1 MRSSLPTVDPDG
13 SGCHSGC
20 SSGQAAWCGHDEERA
35 RAMEASGFDWRM
47 NRDSAVPLFEQLRLR
62 IIEAAD
68 AGELP
73 VGTKLPPVRRL
84 ADHLGVVPNTVARAY
99 RELETAGRVETHGR
113 AGTVVSA
120 GAGKARQQLGDAAEA
135 FAL

>member
-1 MRSSLPTVDPDG
+1 
-13 SGCHSGC
+13 
-20 SSGQAAWCGHDEERA
+20 
-35 RAMEASGFDWRM
+35 MEASEFDWRM
-47 NRDSAVPLFEQLRLR
+47 NRESAVPLFEQLRLR

-113 AGTVVSA
+113 AGTVISA
-120 GAGKARQQLGDAAEA
+120 GAGKARQQLADAAEA
-135 FAL
+135 FAQAVHGQGIGAKESLAAAKAALERHGVK

>member
-1 MRSSLPTVDPDG
+1 
-13 SGCHSGC
+13 
-20 SSGQAAWCGHDEERA
+20 
-35 RAMEASGFDWRM
+35 MEASGFDWRM

-135 FAL
+135 FAVAVHGQGIGTKEALAAAKAAMERHGIK